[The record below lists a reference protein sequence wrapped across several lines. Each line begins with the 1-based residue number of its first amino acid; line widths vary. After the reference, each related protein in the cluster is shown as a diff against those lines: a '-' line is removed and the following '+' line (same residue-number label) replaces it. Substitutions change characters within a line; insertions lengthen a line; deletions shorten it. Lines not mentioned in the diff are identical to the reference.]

1 MTDAQTPPAA
11 PALPPE
17 NVQRGTVL
25 SLAIIPA
32 GIIIWAIIWSFGFIA
47 SIVAFGVAIG
57 AVFLYRLGSGGRIG
71 RQGAVSVTLITIV
84 TLLLAFF
91 SGIVVDGLIG
101 FSEATG
107 APWIAL
113 ITDPVF
119 WEQLFAILGEDGVLA
134 SYAPNFGLALL
145 FGALGCFSVLRG
157 AFRESAATPPAAF
170 DYPTA
175 PQAASGTG
183 AYGVGV
189 DYSALPPVPPVPPV
203 TPPGADQNGANQNGA
218 AQTDPNAPRLP

>member
-1 MTDAQTPPAA
+1 MTDAPTPAA
-11 PALPPE
+11 VPALPPE

-25 SLAIIPA
+25 TLAIIPA
-32 GIIIWAIIWSFGFIA
+32 GIIVWAIIWSFGFIA

-107 APWIAL
+107 VSWIAL
-113 ITDPVF
+113 LTDPAF
-119 WEQLFAILGEDGVLA
+119 WDELFAILGEDGVLA

-175 PQAASGTG
+175 PQATSGNG

-189 DYSALPPVPPVPPV
+189 DYSALPPVPPV
-203 TPPGADQNGANQNGA
+203 TPPPTEP
-218 AQTDPNAPRLP
+218 TDPNAPRVP

>member
-1 MTDAQTPPAA
+1 VTDAAYTPPVV

-25 SLAIIPA
+25 TLAIIPA
-32 GIIIWAIIWSFGFIA
+32 GIIVWAIIWSFGFIA
-47 SIVAFGVAIG
+47 SIVAFGIALG

-91 SGIVVDGLIG
+91 AGIVVDGLQG
-101 FSEATG
+101 FSTATG
-107 APWIAL
+107 ESWVVL
-113 ITDPVF
+113 ITDPIF
-119 WEQLFAILGEDGVLA
+119 WNQLFAILGEDGVLA

-157 AFRESAATPPAAF
+157 AFREAAATPPAAF
-170 DYPTA
+170 EYPIA
-175 PQAASGTG
+175 PQANG
-183 AYGVGV
+183 APQGNNIGV
-189 DYSALPPVPPVPPV
+189 DYSALPPVPPV
-203 TPPGADQNGANQNGA
+203 TPPATDPV
-218 AQTDPNAPRLP
+218 DPNAPRV